1 MKNCIR
7 ILKGM
12 VLPLNAL
19 SSIDVVLTGIEIE
32 LHVLV
37 QVLLSQFDA
46 TSKGFLSIIPSSSQT
61 FPRTSLRLSEV
72 LIIVFPK

>member
-1 MKNCIR
+1 
-7 ILKGM
+7 M

-19 SSIDVVLTGIEIE
+19 SSIDVALTGIEIE